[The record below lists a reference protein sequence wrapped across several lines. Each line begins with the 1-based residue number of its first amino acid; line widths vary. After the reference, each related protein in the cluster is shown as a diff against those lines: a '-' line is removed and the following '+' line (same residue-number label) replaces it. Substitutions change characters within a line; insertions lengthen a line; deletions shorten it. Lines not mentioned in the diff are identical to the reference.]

1 MKRFENYGEL
11 TSISFEEFYG
21 DAWVIIDTCKA
32 DDGELYNVAL
42 LKDCTSEDKLAY
54 IY

>member
-11 TSISFEEFYG
+11 TSISFEEFYSDG
-21 DAWVIIDTCKA
+21 WVIIDTCKA
-32 DDGELYNVAL
+32 DDGEYYDVAL
-42 LKDCTSEDKLAY
+42 LKCNTAEDKLAY